1 MEKLIKDI
9 KKRSPEYGAIPFWSW
24 NDKLEENELRSQ
36 IRTMKELGM
45 GGFFMH
51 ARGGLETE
59 YLSDDWFNCINVCI
73 DEAKKLGMEAWSYDE
88 NGWPSGFAGGKLLE
102 DKANFAVC
110 IRHETTEKFPE
121 PDPDTIAVYTRNED
135 GTFNIVDKDC
145 GAKEYLRLYKGYDS
159 SYVDTLD
166 GSITEKFIKETHEVY
181 LKRIPKED
189 AGTVMPGFFTDE
201 PQYYRWDN
209 PYSNTLPAEFKKAY
223 GYEIYPL
230 LPAVFYD
237 FEGAEKFRYDY
248 YKLMHEL
255 FINNFVKKIYDWCSA
270 HGMQLTGHA
279 IEESSL
285 EGQMMCCGGIMPF
298 YEYEHIPGIDYL
310 GRGIADDIA
319 PKQLGSVCEQLGKKK
334 AISEMFGCCG
344 WDVTPTE
351 LKRIADVQY
360 ANGVNLMCAHLAP
373 YSERGQRKRDY
384 PNHYSFHNPW
394 QSHLAQFDEY
404 FNNLGSALTEG
415 KEYAPVLVI
424 HPIHG
429 AYMKYKKNQGTLGEI
444 EGKFFELSRLLGYNQ
459 VPYHYGDEN
468 MMKSHASV
476 ENGKIKVGNCTYD
489 AVIVP
494 FTYTLDKSTAELI
507 KKLIADGGKV
517 WCFGHPDCID
527 GEKADMTWLRDT
539 CTKEDIFALRDA
551 VITLENGQN
560 APQIRKM
567 TRVTDE
573 GKLIY
578 ITNVTG
584 ETLDSVHVK
593 LDKSYLMHGG
603 IAELDPETL
612 ELSPV
617 CGKTTEDGAE
627 LILNFEE
634 GQSYLLVPADLPFT
648 TENVIPDT
656 IPTIELPSVMKIA
669 EKPVNMINL
678 DTAELSTD
686 GVNFDEPLSVMGIK
700 DNLLRERYDGDLWLR
715 FTFDASAEYIKSAEN
730 LRISVEPMNV
740 KEVRING
747 SEVYEIP
754 GAWWF
759 DKKFTVYDILPYT
772 KEGRNEITI
781 KLHHWQRDYVY
792 YVLYGGVSESLR
804 NCLVFDCEVEDI
816 YLLGDFCV
824 KCDGKFT
831 DGERRSVLFDGKFSL
846 EPQRDEIHIS
856 DIVTDGYPFY
866 AGHFKSSFVYNY
878 SEGMPT
884 VLKLTGRY
892 AVCDVTVNGSE
903 AGTLMFSN
911 YLDLSDHL
919 REGKNEIILNMCNSN
934 RNLMGPHHRHDP
946 EPYAL
951 GPNTFSY
958 EKEWNGRECDGYVE
972 RYAFVRYGFDV
983 K

>member
-1 MEKLIKDI
+1 
-9 KKRSPEYGAIPFWSW
+9 
-24 NDKLEENELRSQ
+24 
-36 IRTMKELGM
+36 
-45 GGFFMH
+45 
-51 ARGGLETE
+51 
-59 YLSDDWFNCINVCI
+59 
-73 DEAKKLGMEAWSYDE
+73 
-88 NGWPSGFAGGKLLE
+88 
-102 DKANFAVC
+102 
-110 IRHETTEKFPE
+110 
-121 PDPDTIAVYTRNED
+121 
-135 GTFNIVDKDC
+135 
-145 GAKEYLRLYKGYDS
+145 
-159 SYVDTLD
+159 
-166 GSITEKFIKETHEVY
+166 
-181 LKRIPKED
+181 
-189 AGTVMPGFFTDE
+189 
-201 PQYYRWDN
+201 
-209 PYSNTLPAEFKKAY
+209 
-223 GYEIYPL
+223 
-230 LPAVFYD
+230 
-237 FEGAEKFRYDY
+237 
-248 YKLMHEL
+248 
-255 FINNFVKKIYDWCSA
+255 
-270 HGMQLTGHA
+270 
-279 IEESSL
+279 
-285 EGQMMCCGGIMPF
+285 
-298 YEYEHIPGIDYL
+298 
-310 GRGIADDIA
+310 
-319 PKQLGSVCEQLGKKK
+319 
-334 AISEMFGCCG
+334 
-344 WDVTPTE
+344 
-351 LKRIADVQY
+351 
-360 ANGVNLMCAHLAP
+360 
-373 YSERGQRKRDY
+373 
-384 PNHYSFHNPW
+384 
-394 QSHLAQFDEY
+394 
-404 FNNLGSALTEG
+404 
-415 KEYAPVLVI
+415 
-424 HPIHG
+424 
-429 AYMKYKKNQGTLGEI
+429 
-444 EGKFFELSRLLGYNQ
+444 
-459 VPYHYGDEN
+459 
-468 MMKSHASV
+468 
-476 ENGKIKVGNCTYD
+476 
-489 AVIVP
+489 
-494 FTYTLDKSTAELI
+494 
-507 KKLIADGGKV
+507 
-517 WCFGHPDCID
+517 
-527 GEKADMTWLRDT
+527 
-539 CTKEDIFALRDA
+539 
-551 VITLENGQN
+551 
-560 APQIRKM
+560 
-567 TRVTDE
+567 
-573 GKLIY
+573 
-578 ITNVTG
+578 
-584 ETLDSVHVK
+584 
-593 LDKSYLMHGG
+593 MHGG

-911 YLDLSDHL
+911 YLDLSDCL

-958 EKEWNGRECDGYVE
+958 EREWNGRECGGYVE

>member
-1 MEKLIKDI
+1 
-9 KKRSPEYGAIPFWSW
+9 
-24 NDKLEENELRSQ
+24 
-36 IRTMKELGM
+36 
-45 GGFFMH
+45 
-51 ARGGLETE
+51 
-59 YLSDDWFNCINVCI
+59 
-73 DEAKKLGMEAWSYDE
+73 
-88 NGWPSGFAGGKLLE
+88 
-102 DKANFAVC
+102 
-110 IRHETTEKFPE
+110 
-121 PDPDTIAVYTRNED
+121 
-135 GTFNIVDKDC
+135 
-145 GAKEYLRLYKGYDS
+145 
-159 SYVDTLD
+159 
-166 GSITEKFIKETHEVY
+166 
-181 LKRIPKED
+181 
-189 AGTVMPGFFTDE
+189 
-201 PQYYRWDN
+201 
-209 PYSNTLPAEFKKAY
+209 
-223 GYEIYPL
+223 
-230 LPAVFYD
+230 
-237 FEGAEKFRYDY
+237 
-248 YKLMHEL
+248 
-255 FINNFVKKIYDWCSA
+255 
-270 HGMQLTGHA
+270 
-279 IEESSL
+279 
-285 EGQMMCCGGIMPF
+285 
-298 YEYEHIPGIDYL
+298 
-310 GRGIADDIA
+310 
-319 PKQLGSVCEQLGKKK
+319 
-334 AISEMFGCCG
+334 
-344 WDVTPTE
+344 
-351 LKRIADVQY
+351 
-360 ANGVNLMCAHLAP
+360 
-373 YSERGQRKRDY
+373 
-384 PNHYSFHNPW
+384 
-394 QSHLAQFDEY
+394 
-404 FNNLGSALTEG
+404 
-415 KEYAPVLVI
+415 
-424 HPIHG
+424 
-429 AYMKYKKNQGTLGEI
+429 
-444 EGKFFELSRLLGYNQ
+444 
-459 VPYHYGDEN
+459 
-468 MMKSHASV
+468 MKSHASV
-476 ENGKIKVGNCTYD
+476 ENGKIKVGSCTYD

-527 GEKADMTWLRDT
+527 GEKADMTWLHDT

-648 TENVIPDT
+648 TENVIPAT
-656 IPTIELPSVMKIA
+656 IPTIELPSDMKIS

-958 EKEWNGRECDGYVE
+958 EKEWNGRECGGYVE